1 MPKENIMTQFATVER
16 FCAIEDISCS
26 KKIPFN
32 GPWTFFFAYP
42 SNRSM
47 QSFAYELVAE
57 LADRGVSGVRWEDMV
72 SNDLLFSKVCE
83 GIYANDFLLAEVTEP
98 NLNVLLEIGYALA
111 VGRQPLLLQNK
122 NRTSWTRELLTT
134 LESCFYAT
142 RQDIHEHIARWQARS
157 PDTCAPNRR
166 LPFLD
171 NMGIYDYQEVRGT
184 TYHLK
189 PKVPTDW
196 ISRIDRSFTKSYFKL
211 TSMDPSDSVYDEFY
225 PQARQIQRAS
235 LIVASFVST
244 DHIDWEEKNANVAL
258 LTGFSI
264 GLGKQV
270 LVLQQEPVAPILDL
284 GSVARPFEAEDQVQE
299 IVNAWIEKQVQI
311 SVSQTIEARRQASS
325 KKQVDL
331 LRNIYLGHP
340 DALQDNE
347 LLDYFVP
354 TKEFDDAITGR
365 RTIFIGR
372 RGSGKSANFQAIR
385 AEISEQPK
393 IVDVEI
399 LPDDFQ
405 LERITG
411 FLEYATDLPDPQ
423 LVFQS
428 IWNYVL
434 ITEILKSLAE
444 KTNRLLASPDEG
456 TRNNLRHLYDSEY
469 DQLAMDFGS
478 RAVYA
483 LDRVISRNHEMPT
496 DQRRLKVE
504 EGLKALRNYDL
515 GRRLRQFAE
524 EEGIIFFIVADDLD
538 KHWRANTAQSVNLLL
553 GLIAEVSR
561 MQRYFGEYLK
571 IVMFLREDIYD
582 VLTRYD
588 DDLPKRDVLRM
599 EWTIPNLH
607 HLVAARL
614 STMISGQDDEEVWSA
629 IFPEPVKNIAASE
642 YILTRSLPR
651 PRDVLNLCQKAIDHA
666 QRNGHTYVTA
676 EDILDGEKSFSEALF
691 YSVSSEF
698 KGLYPDL
705 EEVLIEFAGVAE
717 KITWIEFGDIAEKAI
732 QNNGAIVMKWVDGK
746 QTTPHFLAG
755 VLFRI
760 GLIGLSREWTSPVH
774 FCNGRSF
781 SETWGLVASNPVVH
795 IHPAFAQFL
804 EISEAVLRPPL
815 RPSRRRR
822 KVSSLQMSF
831 DDEVK

>member
-1 MPKENIMTQFATVER
+1 
-16 FCAIEDISCS
+16 
-26 KKIPFN
+26 
-32 GPWTFFFAYP
+32 
-42 SNRSM
+42 
-47 QSFAYELVAE
+47 
-57 LADRGVSGVRWEDMV
+57 
-72 SNDLLFSKVCE
+72 
-83 GIYANDFLLAEVTEP
+83 
-98 NLNVLLEIGYALA
+98 
-111 VGRQPLLLQNK
+111 
-122 NRTSWTRELLTT
+122 
-134 LESCFYAT
+134 
-142 RQDIHEHIARWQARS
+142 
-157 PDTCAPNRR
+157 
-166 LPFLD
+166 
-171 NMGIYDYQEVRGT
+171 MGMYDHQEVRGT

-189 PKVPTDW
+189 PRVATDW
-196 ISRIDRSFTKSYFKL
+196 ISRVDRSFNKSHFKL
-211 TSMDPSDSVYDEFY
+211 TSMDPSDSIYDEFY

-244 DHIDWEEKNANVAL
+244 DHTDWAEKNASVAL

-270 LVLQQEPVAPILDL
+270 LVLQQKPVAPIVDL
-284 GSVARPFEAEDQVQE
+284 GSVARPFEAEDQVQA
-299 IVNAWIEKQVQI
+299 IVDAWIDKQVKI
-311 SVSQTIEARRQASS
+311 SVSQTIESRLQATSRRQA
-325 KKQVDL
+325 DI

-347 LLDYFVP
+347 LLEYFVP
-354 TKEFDDAITGR
+354 TKEFDDAIAGR
-365 RTIFIGR
+365 RTIFICR

-385 AEISEQPK
+385 AEISDQPK

-411 FLEYATDLPDPQ
+411 FLEHASDLPDPQ

-434 ITEILKSLAE
+434 TTEMLKALAE
-444 KTNRLLASPDEG
+444 KTNRLFSSPDEV
-456 TRNNLRHLYDSEY
+456 TRNSLRHIYDSEY
-469 DQLAMDFGS
+469 DQLVLDFGS

-483 LDRVISRNHEMPT
+483 LDRVISPNHEVSPAEK
-496 DQRRLKVE
+496 RLKAE
-504 EGLKALRNYDL
+504 EGLKSLRNYDL
-515 GRRLRQFAE
+515 GRRLRQFARE
-524 EEGIIFFIVADDLD
+524 EEITFFIVADDLD
-538 KHWRANTAQSVNLLL
+538 KHWRANTTQSVNLLL
-553 GLIAEVSR
+553 GLIAEVDR

-588 DDLPKRDVLRM
+588 DDLPKRDILRM
-599 EWTIPNLH
+599 EWTAPNLH

-614 STMISGQDDEEVWSA
+614 SRMINGQGDEEIWSA
-629 IFPEPVKNIAASE
+629 IFPEPVGNVAASE
-642 YILTRSLPR
+642 YIMTRSLPR
-651 PRDVLNLCQKAIDHA
+651 PRDVLSLCQKAIDHA

-676 EDILDGEKSFSEALF
+676 QDIADGEKSFSEALF

-717 KITWIEFGDIAEKAI
+717 RIPWIEFEDIAEKAI
-732 QNNGAIVMKWVDGK
+732 ESNGAIVMRWVDGK
-746 QTTPHFLAG
+746 EVTPHFLAE

-822 KVSSLQMSF
+822 RVSSLQLSF
-831 DDEVK
+831 DDEDK

>member
-1 MPKENIMTQFATVER
+1 
-16 FCAIEDISCS
+16 
-26 KKIPFN
+26 
-32 GPWTFFFAYP
+32 
-42 SNRSM
+42 M
-47 QSFAYELVAE
+47 QSFTFELVAE
-57 LADRGVSGVRWEDMV
+57 LKERGIYGVRWEELV
-72 SNDLLFSKVCE
+72 SNDLLFSKVCDE
-83 GIYANDFLLAEVTEP
+83 IYANDFLLADITEP

-111 VGRQPLLLQNK
+111 VGRQPLLLQDK
-122 NRTSWTRELLTT
+122 NRKSWTRDLLTT

-142 RQDIHEHIARWQARS
+142 RPDIHEHIARWQAQS
-157 PDTCAPNRR
+157 PEADAPNRR
-166 LPFLD
+166 LTFLE
-171 NMGIYDYQEVRGT
+171 NMGLYDHHEVPGT

-189 PKVPTDW
+189 PKVSTDW
-196 ISRIDRSFTKSYFKL
+196 ISRVDRSFNKSYFKL

-244 DHIDWEEKNANVAL
+244 DHIDWAENNANVAL

-270 LVLQQEPVAPILDL
+270 LVLQQEPLAPILDL
-284 GSVARPFEAEDQVQE
+284 GSVSRPFEAEDQVQG
-299 IVNAWIEKQVQI
+299 IVDAWIDKQVQI
-311 SVSQTIEARRQASS
+311 SVGQTLEIRRRASS
-325 KKQVDL
+325 TSQADL

-340 DALQDNE
+340 DALQDHE
-347 LLDYFVP
+347 LLNYFVP
-354 TKEFDDAITGR
+354 TKEFDDAIAGH

-385 AEISEQPK
+385 AEMSDQPK
-393 IVDVEI
+393 TVNVEI

-405 LERITG
+405 LERITS
-411 FLEYATDLPDPQ
+411 FLEHVTDLPDPQ

-434 ITEILKSLAE
+434 TTEILKALSE
-444 KTNRLLASPDEG
+444 KTDRLFSSPDDR
-456 TRNNLRHLYDSEY
+456 TRNNLRYIYDSEY
-469 DQLAMDFGS
+469 DRLALDFGN

-483 LDRVISRNHEMPT
+483 LEKVSSSQLDMTHDE
-496 DQRRLKVE
+496 RRLTTE
-504 EGLKALRNYDL
+504 DALKSLRNYDL
-515 GRRLRQFAE
+515 GRALEEFAK
-524 EEGIIFFIVADDLD
+524 EEGITYFIVADDLD
-538 KHWRANTAQSVNLLL
+538 KHWRLNTPLSIDLLL
-553 GLIAEVSR
+553 GLIAEVAR
-561 MQRYFGEYLK
+561 MQRFFGNHLK
-571 IVMFLREDIYD
+571 IVLFLREDIYD
-582 VLTRYD
+582 VLTKYD
-588 DDLPKRDVLRM
+588 DDLPKRDIVRM
-599 EWTIPNLH
+599 EWTSSNLH

-614 STMISGQDDEEVWSA
+614 ATNIDGPNDEEIWSA
-629 IFPEPVKNIAASE
+629 IFPEPVKDMAASE
-642 YILTRSLPR
+642 YIMTRSLPR

-676 EDILDGEKSFSEALF
+676 QDILDGEKSFSEALF

-717 KITWIEFGDIAEKAI
+717 KIPWQDFGEIADKAI
-732 QNNGAIVMKWVDGK
+732 RDNSAIVIRWGNGK
-746 QTTPHFLAG
+746 EITPHFLAE

-760 GLIGLSREWTSPVH
+760 GLIGLSREWTSPIH
-774 FCNGRSF
+774 YCNGRSF
-781 SETWGLVASNPVVH
+781 SETWGLVSSNPVVH

-822 KVSSLQMSF
+822 KVSSLQLSF
-831 DDEVK
+831 EDEIK

>member
-1 MPKENIMTQFATVER
+1 MNQFATVER
-16 FCAIEDISCS
+16 FCAIENISCS
-26 KKIPFN
+26 KKIPFK

-47 QSFAYELVAE
+47 QSFTNELVTE
-57 LADRGVSGVRWEDMV
+57 LRARGISGVRWEDLV
-72 SNDLLFSKVCE
+72 RNDLLFSKVCE
-83 GIYANDFLLAEVTEP
+83 EIYANDFLLAEVTEP

-111 VGRQPLLLQNK
+111 VGRQPLLLQDK
-122 NRTSWTRELLTT
+122 NRNSWTRDLLTT

-142 RQDIHEHIARWQARS
+142 RQDICEHIARWQAGS
-157 PDTCAPNRR
+157 PETYGPNRR

-171 NMGIYDYQEVRGT
+171 NMGIYEYQEVGGT

-189 PKVPTDW
+189 PKVSTDW
-196 ISRIDRSFTKSYFKL
+196 ISRVDRSFNKSYFKL

-235 LIVASFVST
+235 LIIASFVSKK
-244 DHIDWEEKNANVAL
+244 HIDWAENNANVAL

-270 LVLQQEPVAPILDL
+270 LVLQQEPIAPILDL
-284 GSVARPFEAEDQVQE
+284 GSVARPFEAEDQVQG
-299 IVNAWIEKQVQI
+299 IVDAWIEKQVKI
-311 SVSQTIEARRQASS
+311 SVSQTLESHRRATS
-325 KKQVDL
+325 KKQADL

-347 LLDYFVP
+347 LLNYFVP
-354 TKEFDDAITGR
+354 TKEFDDAIEGR

-385 AEISEQPK
+385 AEISDQPK

-405 LERITG
+405 LERIAG
-411 FLEYATDLPDPQ
+411 VLEHATDLPDPQ

-434 ITEILKSLAE
+434 TTEILKALAE
-444 KTNRLLASPDEG
+444 KTDRLLSSPEEV
-456 TRNNLRHLYDSEY
+456 TRLNLRHIYDSEY
-469 DQLAMDFGS
+469 DRLALDFGS

-483 LDRVISRNHEMPT
+483 LERVISPSHKMTSNE
-496 DQRRLKVE
+496 RRLKAE
-504 EGLKALRNYDL
+504 EGLKSLRNYDL
-515 GRRLRQFAE
+515 GRRLREFASE
-524 EEGIIFFIVADDLD
+524 ERITFFIVADDLD
-538 KHWRANTAQSVNLLL
+538 KHWRANTAQSIDLLL
-553 GLIAEVSR
+553 GLIAEVAR

-571 IVMFLREDIYD
+571 IVMFLKEDIYD
-582 VLTRYD
+582 VLTKYD
-588 DDLPKRDVLRM
+588 DDLPKRDILRI
-599 EWTIPNLH
+599 EWSSSNLH
-607 HLVAARL
+607 HLVAERL
-614 STMISGQDDEEVWSA
+614 ATKINAQSDAEIWSA
-629 IFPEPVKNIAASE
+629 IFPEPVRGQAASE
-642 YILTRSLPR
+642 YILSRSLPR

-666 QRNGHTYVTA
+666 QRNGHTFVTA
-676 EDILDGEKSFSEALF
+676 QDILDGEKSFSEALF

-705 EEVLIEFAGVAE
+705 EVVLIEFAGVPETINWSDFEDLAQR
-717 KITWIEFGDIAEKAI
+717 AI
-732 QNNGAIVMKWVDGK
+732 RNNGAMLDNWVEGEEV
-746 QTTPHFLAG
+746 TPHFLAE

-760 GLIGLSREWTSPVH
+760 SLVGLSREWTSPVH

-781 SETWGLVASNPVVH
+781 SETWGLVSANPVVH

-804 EISEAVLRPPL
+804 ETSEAVLRPP
-815 RPSRRRR
+815 RRSSKRR
-822 KVSSLQMSF
+822 KKVNRAQSSFF
-831 DDEVK
+831 DAIN